1 MGGPLHRGAALRRS
15 PAGLSG
21 VKALAL
27 TRRPL
32 LIAGAVLVALAAGIG
47 VLQRRPLPRPAPQA
61 ASASASRPA
70 APPVLEAVSA
80 LGRLEPAG
88 NIRKLAAPVTD
99 FGASP
104 RLTALYVQE
113 GQLVRAGQVLASFD
127 NRPTLQAQETLLLTR
142 ISSLKQQLDLLDRET
157 SRYRQLTNSGVFAI
171 GALEQ
176 REIKVVDLRGSL
188 QEAKAELRKVRTDLA
203 KSQLQAPIGG
213 LVLRINTHPGERPG
227 EAGILEIGANDQME
241 AVAEVYESD
250 IGRVR
255 PGQAVTLTSE
265 NGGFQGSLEAKVLR
279 ISPQVRQRQLL
290 STDPTGDADARVVE
304 VRLALSPAEIQRVR
318 QLAGLKII
326 ARFTP

>member
-15 PAGLSG
+15 GSGLSATRG
-21 VKALAL
+21 FAL

-32 LIAGAVLVALAAGIG
+32 LIGVAFLVALVAGFA
-47 VLQRRPLPRPAPQA
+47 VLQRRQQPRPAPPA
-61 ASASASRPA
+61 AATSATRPA
-70 APPVLEAVSA
+70 APPALEAVSA

-88 NIRKLAAPVTD
+88 DIRKLAAPVTD

-104 RLTALYVQE
+104 RLTALDVQE
-113 GQLVRAGQVLASFD
+113 GQAVKAGQVLASFD
-127 NRPTLQAQETLLLTR
+127 NRATLQAQENLLLTR
-142 ISSLKQQLDLLDRET
+142 ISSLQQQLNLLDRET

-176 REIKVVDLRGSL
+176 REIKVVDLRGDL

-203 KSQLQAPIGG
+203 KSQLRSPIDG
-213 LVLRINTHPGERPG
+213 LVLRINSRPGERPG
-227 EAGILEIGANDQME
+227 EAGILEIGANNQME

-255 PGQAVTLTSE
+255 LGQTVTLTSE
-265 NGGFQGSLEAKVLR
+265 NGGFEGRLEAKVLR

-304 VRLALSPAEIQRVR
+304 VRLALAPADIQRVR

-326 ARFTP
+326 ARFNP

>member
-227 EAGILEIGANDQME
+227 DAGILEIGANDQME

>member
-1 MGGPLHRGAALRRS
+1 MQIAVAA
-15 PAGLSG
+15 
-21 VKALAL
+21 
-27 TRRPL
+27 
-32 LIAGAVLVALAAGIG
+32 AVVVAVGFV
-47 VLQRRPLPRPAPQA
+47 VLQRRPQSRPTATGA
-61 ASASASRPA
+61 ATSASRPA
-70 APPVLEAVSA
+70 AAPALEAVSA

-88 NIRKLAAPVTD
+88 NVRKLAAPVTD

-113 GQLVRAGQVLASFD
+113 GQRVRAGQVLASFD
-127 NRPTLQAQETLLLTR
+127 NRATLQAQENLLLTR
-142 ISSLKQQLDLLDRET
+142 ISNLQQQLNLLDRET
-157 SRYRQLTNSGVFAI
+157 SRYRQLTSRGVFAI
-171 GALEQ
+171 GALEE
-176 REIKVVDLRGSL
+176 REIKVVDLRGDL

-203 KSQLQAPIGG
+203 KSQLRSPMDG

-227 EAGILEIGANDQME
+227 DAGILEIGANEQME

-255 PGQAVTLTSE
+255 LGQTVTLTSE
-265 NGGFQGSLEAKVLR
+265 NGGFLGSMEAKVLR

>member
-1 MGGPLHRGAALRRS
+1 M
-15 PAGLSG
+15 
-21 VKALAL
+21 
-27 TRRPL
+27 
-32 LIAGAVLVALAAGIG
+32 
-47 VLQRRPLPRPAPQA
+47 LQRRPLPRPAPQA

-227 EAGILEIGANDQME
+227 DAGILEIGANDQME

>member
-1 MGGPLHRGAALRRS
+1 MQIAVAA
-15 PAGLSG
+15 
-21 VKALAL
+21 
-27 TRRPL
+27 
-32 LIAGAVLVALAAGIG
+32 AVVVAVVFA
-47 VLQRRPLPRPAPQA
+47 VLQRRPQSRPTASGA
-61 ASASASRPA
+61 ATSASRPA
-70 APPVLEAVSA
+70 AAPALEAVSA

-88 NIRKLAAPVTD
+88 NVRKLAAPVTD

-113 GQLVRAGQVLASFD
+113 GQRVRAGQVLASFD
-127 NRPTLQAQETLLLTR
+127 NRPTLLAQENLLLTR
-142 ISSLKQQLDLLDRET
+142 MTSLKQQLDLLDRET
-157 SRYRQLTNSGVFAI
+157 SRYRQLTSRGAIAI
-171 GALEQ
+171 GALEA
-176 REIKVVDLRGSL
+176 REIKVVDLRGDL

-203 KSQLQAPIGG
+203 KSQLRSPMDG

-227 EAGILEIGANDQME
+227 DAGILEIGANDQME

-255 PGQAVTLTSE
+255 LGQAVTLTSE
-265 NGGFQGSLEAKVLR
+265 NGGFLGSMEAKVLR

>member
-1 MGGPLHRGAALRRS
+1 MGF
-15 PAGLSG
+15 
-21 VKALAL
+21 AL

-32 LIAGAVLVALAAGIG
+32 VIAAAALVAVAVGVG
-47 VLQRRPLPRPAPQA
+47 VLQRRQQPRPAAPIA
-61 ASASASRPA
+61 AGTASRPA
-70 APPVLEAVSA
+70 TPPALEAVSA

-88 NIRKLAAPVTD
+88 DVRKLAAPVTD

-104 RLTALYVQE
+104 RLTELFVQE
-113 GQLVRAGQVLASFD
+113 GQPVQAGQVLATFD
-127 NRPTLQAQETLLLTR
+127 NRPTLLAQENLLLTR
-142 ISSLKQQLDLLDRET
+142 IASLKTQLDLLDRET
-157 SRYRQLTNSGVFAI
+157 SRYRQLTNRGVFAI
-171 GALEQ
+171 GALEE
-176 REIKVVDLRGSL
+176 REIKVVDLRGTL
-188 QEAKAELRKVRTDLA
+188 QQAKAELRKVRTDLA
-203 KSQLQAPIGG
+203 KSQLLSPIDG

-227 EAGILEIGANDQME
+227 EAGILEIGANDRME

-255 PGQAVTLTSE
+255 VGQSVTLTSE

-304 VRLALSPAEIQRVR
+304 VRLSLSPAEIQRVR

>member
-1 MGGPLHRGAALRRS
+1 MQIAVAA
-15 PAGLSG
+15 
-21 VKALAL
+21 
-27 TRRPL
+27 
-32 LIAGAVLVALAAGIG
+32 AVVVAVGFA
-47 VLQRRPLPRPAPQA
+47 VLQRRPQSRPTASGA
-61 ASASASRPA
+61 ATSASRPA
-70 APPVLEAVSA
+70 AAPALEAVSA

-88 NIRKLAAPVTD
+88 NVRKLAAPVTD

-113 GQLVRAGQVLASFD
+113 GQRVRAGQVLASFD
-127 NRPTLQAQETLLLTR
+127 NRATLQAQENLLLTR
-142 ISSLKQQLDLLDRET
+142 ISSLQQQLNLLDRET
-157 SRYRQLTNSGVFAI
+157 SRYRQLTNRGVFAI
-171 GALEQ
+171 GALEE
-176 REIKVVDLRGSL
+176 REIKVVDLRGDL

-203 KSQLQAPIGG
+203 KSQLRSPMDG

-227 EAGILEIGANDQME
+227 DAGILEIGANDQME

-255 PGQAVTLTSE
+255 LGQAVTLTSE
-265 NGGFQGSLEAKVLR
+265 NGGFLGSMEAKVLR

>member
-1 MGGPLHRGAALRRS
+1 
-15 PAGLSG
+15 

-70 APPVLEAVSA
+70 VPPVLEAVSA

-227 EAGILEIGANDQME
+227 DAGILEIGANDQME

>member
-15 PAGLSG
+15 GPELSANRG
-21 VKALAL
+21 FAL

-32 LIAGAVLVALAAGIG
+32 LIGVAVLVALGAGVG
-47 VLQRRPLPRPAPQA
+47 LLQRRPQPRPTPQA
-61 ASASASRPA
+61 ASTSATRPA
-70 APPVLEAVSA
+70 VPPALEAVSA

-88 NIRKLAAPVTD
+88 NVRKLAAPVTD

-104 RLTALYVQE
+104 RLTALFVQE

-127 NRPTLQAQETLLLTR
+127 NRATLQAQENLLITR
-142 ISSLKQQLDLLDRET
+142 ISSLQQQLNLLDRET
-157 SRYRQLTNSGVFAI
+157 SRYRQLTNRGVFAI
-171 GALEQ
+171 GALEE
-176 REIKVVDLRGSL
+176 REIKVVDLRGDL

-203 KSQLQAPIGG
+203 KSQLRSPIDG

-227 EAGILEIGANDQME
+227 EAGILEIGANNQME

-255 PGQAVTLTSE
+255 LGQTVTLTSE
-265 NGGFQGSLEAKVLR
+265 NGGFKGRLEAAVLR
-279 ISPQVRQRQLL
+279 ISPQVRQRQVL

-304 VRLALSPAEIQRVR
+304 VRLALTPADIQRVR

-326 ARFTP
+326 ARFNP

>member
-1 MGGPLHRGAALRRS
+1 MQIAVAA
-15 PAGLSG
+15 
-21 VKALAL
+21 
-27 TRRPL
+27 
-32 LIAGAVLVALAAGIG
+32 AVVVAVVFA
-47 VLQRRPLPRPAPQA
+47 VLQRRPQSRPTASGA
-61 ASASASRPA
+61 ATSASRPA
-70 APPVLEAVSA
+70 AAPALEAVSA

-88 NIRKLAAPVTD
+88 NVRKLAAPVTD

-113 GQLVRAGQVLASFD
+113 GQRVRAGQVLASFD
-127 NRPTLQAQETLLLTR
+127 NRPTLLAQENLLLTR
-142 ISSLKQQLDLLDRET
+142 MTSLKQQLDLLDRET
-157 SRYRQLTNSGVFAI
+157 SRYRQLTSRGAIAI
-171 GALEQ
+171 GALEA
-176 REIKVVDLRGSL
+176 REIKVVDLRGDL

-203 KSQLQAPIGG
+203 KSQLRSPMDG

-227 EAGILEIGANDQME
+227 DAGILEIGASDQME

-255 PGQAVTLTSE
+255 LGQAVTLTSE
-265 NGGFQGSLEAKVLR
+265 NGGFLGSMEAKVLR

>member
-1 MGGPLHRGAALRRS
+1 M
-15 PAGLSG
+15 
-21 VKALAL
+21 
-27 TRRPL
+27 
-32 LIAGAVLVALAAGIG
+32 
-47 VLQRRPLPRPAPQA
+47 
-61 ASASASRPA
+61 
-70 APPVLEAVSA
+70 
-80 LGRLEPAG
+80 
-88 NIRKLAAPVTD
+88 
-99 FGASP
+99 
-104 RLTALYVQE
+104 
-113 GQLVRAGQVLASFD
+113 RAGQVLASFD

-227 EAGILEIGANDQME
+227 DAGILEIGANDQME

>member
-15 PAGLSG
+15 PTGLTG
-21 VKALAL
+21 AWGFALA
-27 TRRPL
+27 RRPL
-32 LIAGAVLVALAAGIG
+32 LIGVAVLVALGAGIG
-47 VLQRRPLPRPAPQA
+47 LLQRRPQPRPAPQA
-61 ASASASRPA
+61 ASASASRPP
-70 APPVLEAVSA
+70 APPALEAVSA

-88 NIRKLAAPVTD
+88 NVRKLAAPVTD

-113 GQLVRAGQVLASFD
+113 GQLVSAGQVLASFD
-127 NRPTLQAQETLLLTR
+127 NRTNLQAQENLLLTR

-157 SRYRQLTNSGVFAI
+157 SRYRQLTNRGVFAI
-171 GALEQ
+171 GALEE
-176 REIKVVDLRGSL
+176 REIKVVDLRGNL

-203 KSQLQAPIGG
+203 KSQLLAPIAG

-227 EAGILEIGANDQME
+227 DAGILEIGANDQME

-255 PGQAVTLTSE
+255 LGQTVTLTSE
-265 NGGFQGSLEAKVLR
+265 NGGFQGNLEAKVLR

-304 VRLALSPAEIQRVR
+304 VRLALGPAEIQRVR

>member
-1 MGGPLHRGAALRRS
+1 MQIAVAA
-15 PAGLSG
+15 AVVVAVGFGL
-21 VKALAL
+21 
-27 TRRPL
+27 
-32 LIAGAVLVALAAGIG
+32 
-47 VLQRRPLPRPAPQA
+47 LQRRPQPRSTASGTATTASGTAPT
-61 ASASASRPA
+61 ASRPA
-70 APPVLEAVSA
+70 AAPALEAVSA

-88 NIRKLAAPVTD
+88 NVRKLAAPVTD

-113 GQLVRAGQVLASFD
+113 GQRVRAGQVLASFD
-127 NRPTLQAQETLLLTR
+127 NRATLQAQENLLLTR
-142 ISSLKQQLDLLDRET
+142 ISSLQQQLNLLDRET
-157 SRYRQLTNSGVFAI
+157 SRYRQLTNRGVFAI
-171 GALEQ
+171 GALEE
-176 REIKVVDLRGSL
+176 REIKVVDLRGDL
-188 QEAKAELRKVRTDLA
+188 QEAKAELRKVRTDLV
-203 KSQLQAPIGG
+203 KSQLRSPMDG

-227 EAGILEIGANDQME
+227 DAGILEIGANDQME

-255 PGQAVTLTSE
+255 LGQTVTLTSE
-265 NGGFQGSLEAKVLR
+265 NGGFSGSMEAKVLR

-290 STDPTGDADARVVE
+290 STDPTGDADARIVE

>member
-1 MGGPLHRGAALRRS
+1 MVAA
-15 PAGLSG
+15 
-21 VKALAL
+21 
-27 TRRPL
+27 
-32 LIAGAVLVALAAGIG
+32 AVLVAVAAGIG
-47 VLQRRPLPRPAPQA
+47 VLQRRQQPRPAPPVA
-61 ASASASRPA
+61 AGSASRPA
-70 APPVLEAVSA
+70 APTALEAVSA

-88 NIRKLAAPVTD
+88 DIRKLAAPVTD

-113 GQLVRAGQVLASFD
+113 GQPVRVGQVLASFD
-127 NRPTLQAQETLLLTR
+127 NRPNLLAQENLLLTR
-142 ISSLKQQLDLLDRET
+142 IASLKQQLDLLDRET
-157 SRYRQLTNSGVFAI
+157 SRYRQLTERGVFAI
-171 GALEQ
+171 GALEE

-188 QEAKAELRKVRTDLA
+188 QQAKAELRKVRTDLA
-203 KSQLQAPIGG
+203 KSQLLAPIAG

-227 EAGILEIGANDQME
+227 EAGILEIGANDRME

-250 IGRVR
+250 IGRVH
-255 PGQAVTLTSE
+255 PGQSVTLTSE

-279 ISPQVRQRQLL
+279 ISPQVRQRQVL

>member
-15 PAGLSG
+15 AAGLKGSG
-21 VKALAL
+21 GFAL

-32 LIAGAVLVALAAGIG
+32 LIGAAVLVAVVVGFGL
-47 VLQRRPLPRPAPQA
+47 LQRRQQPRPAPPA
-61 ASASASRPA
+61 AATSASRPGA
-70 APPVLEAVSA
+70 APALEAVSA

-88 NIRKLAAPVTD
+88 DIRKLAAPVTD

-113 GQLVRAGQVLASFD
+113 GQPVQAGQVLASFD
-127 NRPTLQAQETLLLTR
+127 NRPTLLAQENLLLTR
-142 ISSLKQQLDLLDRET
+142 IASLKQQLELLDRET
-157 SRYRQLTNSGVFAI
+157 SRYRQLTNRGVFAI
-171 GALEQ
+171 GALEE
-176 REIKVVDLRGSL
+176 REIKVVDLRGNL

-203 KSQLQAPIGG
+203 KSQLLAPING

-227 EAGILEIGANDQME
+227 DAGILEIGANNQME

-250 IGRVR
+250 IDRVR
-255 PGQAVTLTSE
+255 LGQTVTLTSE
-265 NGGFQGSLEAKVLR
+265 NGGFEGSLKATVLR

-304 VRLALSPAEIQRVR
+304 VRLSLTPADIQRVR

>member
-1 MGGPLHRGAALRRS
+1 MQIAVAA
-15 PAGLSG
+15 
-21 VKALAL
+21 
-27 TRRPL
+27 
-32 LIAGAVLVALAAGIG
+32 AVVVAVGFA
-47 VLQRRPLPRPAPQA
+47 VLQRRPQSRPTASGA
-61 ASASASRPA
+61 ATSASRPA
-70 APPVLEAVSA
+70 AAPALEAVSA

-88 NIRKLAAPVTD
+88 NVRKLAAPVTD

-113 GQLVRAGQVLASFD
+113 GQRVRAGQVLASFD
-127 NRPTLQAQETLLLTR
+127 NRATLLAQENLLLTR
-142 ISSLKQQLDLLDRET
+142 MTSLKQQLDLLDRET
-157 SRYRQLTNSGVFAI
+157 SRYRQLTSRGAIAI
-171 GALEQ
+171 GALEA
-176 REIKVVDLRGSL
+176 REIKVVDLRGDL

-203 KSQLQAPIGG
+203 KSQLRSPMDG

-227 EAGILEIGANDQME
+227 EAGILEIGASDQME

-255 PGQAVTLTSE
+255 LGQIVILTSE
-265 NGGFQGSLEAKVLR
+265 NGGFLGSMEAKVLR

>member
-1 MGGPLHRGAALRRS
+1 LGF
-15 PAGLSG
+15 
-21 VKALAL
+21 AL

-32 LIAGAVLVALAAGIG
+32 VIAAAALVAVAVGVG
-47 VLQRRPLPRPAPQA
+47 VLQRRQQPRPAAPIA
-61 ASASASRPA
+61 AGTASRPA
-70 APPVLEAVSA
+70 TPPALEAVSA

-88 NIRKLAAPVTD
+88 DVRKLAAPVTD

-104 RLTALYVQE
+104 RLTELFVQE
-113 GQLVRAGQVLASFD
+113 GQPVQAGQVLATFD
-127 NRPTLQAQETLLLTR
+127 NRPTLLAQENLLLTR
-142 ISSLKQQLDLLDRET
+142 IASLKTQLDLLDRET
-157 SRYRQLTNSGVFAI
+157 SRYRQLTNRGVFAI
-171 GALEQ
+171 GALEE
-176 REIKVVDLRGSL
+176 REIKVVDLRGTL
-188 QEAKAELRKVRTDLA
+188 QQAKAELRKVRTDLA
-203 KSQLQAPIGG
+203 KSQLLSPIDG

-227 EAGILEIGANDQME
+227 EAGILEIGANDRME

-255 PGQAVTLTSE
+255 VGQSVTLTSE

-304 VRLALSPAEIQRVR
+304 VRLSLSPAEIQRVR

>member
-1 MGGPLHRGAALRRS
+1 
-15 PAGLSG
+15 
-21 VKALAL
+21 
-27 TRRPL
+27 
-32 LIAGAVLVALAAGIG
+32 VALAAGIG

-227 EAGILEIGANDQME
+227 DAGILEIGANDQME

>member
-1 MGGPLHRGAALRRS
+1 MQIAVAA
-15 PAGLSG
+15 AVVVAVGFGL
-21 VKALAL
+21 
-27 TRRPL
+27 
-32 LIAGAVLVALAAGIG
+32 
-47 VLQRRPLPRPAPQA
+47 LQRRPQPRSNASGTATTASGTAPRPAA
-61 ASASASRPA
+61 ASA
-70 APPVLEAVSA
+70 LEAVSA

-88 NIRKLAAPVTD
+88 NVRKLAAPVTD

-113 GQLVRAGQVLASFD
+113 GQRVRAGQVLASFD
-127 NRPTLQAQETLLLTR
+127 NRATLQAQENLLLTR
-142 ISSLKQQLDLLDRET
+142 ISSLQQQLNLLDRET
-157 SRYRQLTNSGVFAI
+157 SRYRQLTNRGVFAI
-171 GALEQ
+171 GALEE
-176 REIKVVDLRGSL
+176 REIKVVDLRGDL
-188 QEAKAELRKVRTDLA
+188 QEAKAELRKVRTDLV
-203 KSQLQAPIGG
+203 KSQLRSPMDG

-227 EAGILEIGANDQME
+227 DAGILEIGANDQME

-255 PGQAVTLTSE
+255 LGQTVTLTSE
-265 NGGFQGSLEAKVLR
+265 NGGFSGSMEAKVLR

-290 STDPTGDADARVVE
+290 STDPTGDADARIVE